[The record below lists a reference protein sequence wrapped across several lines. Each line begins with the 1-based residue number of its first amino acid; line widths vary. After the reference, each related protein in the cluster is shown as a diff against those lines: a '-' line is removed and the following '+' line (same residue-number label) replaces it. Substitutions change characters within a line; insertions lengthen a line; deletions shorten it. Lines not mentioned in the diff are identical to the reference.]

1 MIRFRRRT
9 LAVKA
14 GAFFFGVLMALV
26 LGELLLRVAGWSQ
39 GIDYRRY
46 LVEVKNADRLPPAI
60 FHPKASAARL
70 MRPNASGLSATSDF
84 TVEYSI
90 NSKGVRDRE
99 YTYDRPLGVTRFVAL
114 GDSFTFGEGVPY
126 GKRFTDIPEE
136 KLDDI
141 EIINMGVPGIGIYQ
155 ELLQFMFEGRKYRP
169 DYVLLFL
176 NYYDTDRHGAH
187 IYRDGH
193 LHVPSGPGKDRSQW
207 SSIGSDTALLER
219 KDPLYASSP
228 HFLTKQSA
236 LLSYVRYHYELF
248 RLRSRLQEDA
258 ERLWKKPT
266 SHRLDFSSD
275 LAADPDEHRKQSTLD
290 ILNRL
295 AEECRK
301 IGAQLII
308 VNIEQLKSL
317 RYVESVDNAIYFDL
331 SSELNR
337 LGQTRNI
344 RFKYD
349 GHYNPET
356 HAFIGNKLTSFLR
369 TRILSNP

>member
-1 MIRFRRRT
+1 MIRFRFRT
-9 LAVKA
+9 VTLKA
-14 GAFFFGVLMALV
+14 GALFFGVLIALL
-26 LGELLLRVAGWSQ
+26 LGELFLRVAGWGQ
-39 GIDYRRY
+39 DIDYRRH
-46 LVEVKNADRLPPAI
+46 LVELKNAARLPPAI
-60 FHPKASAARL
+60 FHPKATAARL
-70 MRPNASGLSATSDF
+70 LRPNASGLSATSDF

-90 NSKGVRDRE
+90 NSKGLRDRE
-99 YTYDRPLGVTRFVAL
+99 YTYDRPSGFTRFVAL

-126 GKRFTDIPEE
+126 GKRFTDIPEDR
-136 KLDDI
+136 LDDV
-141 EIINMGVPGIGIYQ
+141 EIINMGFPGIGIYQ

-176 NYYDTDRHGAH
+176 NHYDTDRHGAH
-187 IYRDGH
+187 IYRDGQ
-193 LHVPSGPGKDRSQW
+193 LHVPNAPTNDRRQW
-207 SSIGSDTALLER
+207 NSIGSDTALLER
-219 KDPLYASSP
+219 EDPLYDSSP
-228 HFLTKQSA
+228 DFLTRQSA
-236 LLSYVRYHYELF
+236 FLSYVRYHYELF
-248 RLRSRLQEDA
+248 RLRSRLQDDA

-275 LAADPDEHRKQSTLD
+275 LAADPDRQRKQSTLD

-317 RYVESVDNAIYFDL
+317 RYVELVENAIHFDL
-331 SSELNR
+331 SSELNH
-337 LGQTRNI
+337 LGRTRNI

-356 HAFIGNKLTSFLR
+356 HAFIGEKLTSFLR
-369 TRILSNP
+369 TGVLSNP